1 MEMINNLLNILQFLG
16 LIFVVVIFFIDPI
29 RRWNFF
35 GYRPTAIVG
44 LFDSNTG
51 KVLFSKVHGVWSFNQ
66 GGIYE
71 ENIYLTVNEILHR
84 ELGLATYRF
93 RLIYTKAM
101 GSVLIKDRELL
112 TRPRITSI
120 SLSPRLR
127 GKGYMACFAQA
138 DLSRIESEIQKGTGV
153 EEVKVIPIEEA
164 KSLLKEFSN
173 DEHSKEKQKFIL
185 EMLAE
190 IEKLI
195 KMLKK

>member
-1 MEMINNLLNILQFLG
+1 MDLINNVLNLLQFFG
-16 LIFVVVIFFIDPI
+16 LLFVVIIFFMDPI

-44 LFDSNTG
+44 LFDYHTG

-93 RLIYTKAM
+93 RLIYTKAL
-101 GSVLIKDRELL
+101 GSILIKDRELL

-120 SLSPRLR
+120 SISPRLR

-138 DLSRIESEIQKGTGV
+138 DLSHVEKEIQKGTGI
-153 EEVKVIPIEEA
+153 EEVKVVTLEEA
-164 KSLLKEFSN
+164 KTLLKEFKN
-173 DEHSKEKQKFIL
+173 DEHDAKKQQFIMYML
-185 EMLAE
+185 EE
-190 IEKLI
+190 IQKL
-195 KMLKK
+195 MVLLKK

>member
-1 MEMINNLLNILQFLG
+1 MEFVNNVLNILQFLG
-16 LIFVVVIFFIDPI
+16 LAFVVVIFFIDPI

-44 LFDSNTG
+44 LFDSKTG

-93 RLIYTKAM
+93 RLIYTKAL
-101 GSVLIKDRELL
+101 GSLLIKDRELL

-120 SLSPRLR
+120 SIAPRLR
-127 GKGYMACFAQA
+127 GKGYMACYAQA
-138 DLSRIESEIQKGTGV
+138 DLSKIESEIQKGTGIEDVKVVSV
-153 EEVKVIPIEEA
+153 EEA
-164 KSLLKEFSN
+164 RNLLKEFQN
-173 DEHSKEKQKFIL
+173 DEHDNQKQRFIL
-185 EMLAE
+185 QMLEE
-190 IEKLI
+190 IEKL
-195 KMLKK
+195 MNLLKK